1 MPQVL
6 SHKIEMTLD
15 CGFFTPQPRVTS
27 VHSWYLTSF
36 LILSFLVY
44 PLLFLIQ
51 PQTHSFLHFSSEN
64 TAGLL
69 FVFLFAKGEFLIR
82 SSIETISHTAILGTH
97 IYFLRYTAV
106 SIIFLFSF
114 SSHFTRSFRPL
125 GSLLRNLNFS
135 LDDSPVSLG
144 LSVWLY
150 QRGARSIFHWTF
162 LSLDLFLQD
171 RGWMISVEF

>member
-1 MPQVL
+1 MGIIAIDHTDLFALVDCCYHHEVTERMPQL
-6 SHKIEMTLD
+6 
-15 CGFFTPQPRVTS
+15 
-27 VHSWYLTSF
+27 
-36 LILSFLVY
+36 LIY
-44 PLLFLIQ
+44 
-51 PQTHSFLHFSSEN
+51 
-64 TAGLL
+64 LL

-114 SSHFTRSFRPL
+114 SSHFTRSFRLL

-144 LSVWLY
+144 LSV
-150 QRGARSIFHWTF
+150 
-162 LSLDLFLQD
+162 
-171 RGWMISVEF
+171 